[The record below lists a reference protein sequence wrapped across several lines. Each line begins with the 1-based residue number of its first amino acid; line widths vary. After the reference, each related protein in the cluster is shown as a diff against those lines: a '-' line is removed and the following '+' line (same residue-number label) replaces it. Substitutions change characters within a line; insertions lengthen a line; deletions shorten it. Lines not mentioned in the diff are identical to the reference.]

1 MILWLLLFLATYVLG
16 ASIPTQPV
24 IPTANACLQGCFE
37 SGSIV
42 NAAFDLLNFKSIA
55 VDIENFCSL
64 NSALLKCG
72 RECPAEQVNE
82 LEARTH
88 ASQFI
93 CGNKVEEFRLVSGC
107 LEGAADVTS
116 NCASECAVPTDVPL
130 RLDSAPAAS
139 VNPTVFLDGVAGTC
153 KKHICLLRC
162 AQKGFNKECAGAGD
176 LFKDVARHQ
185 VMSGIETLTMASN
198 DENATTLHFM
208 AENYLKNLPSECGFL
223 KDLDEFDKVL
233 KEETSTSST
242 PSDASTMAPSAG
254 TTEEIVADEEKQPS
268 TEIATQTDAETTT
281 VSVDEPTP
289 ETSEVPS
296 STIAPGGSET
306 DEATTKDSTVSEPVF
321 VMDSADDAEIV
332 RSTIAP
338 PPELPEEEPAE
349 VKPVEETTTIAPVEP
364 VQGTEEVVGEATT
377 EETKTNEGVDENA
390 VQPTTV
396 AATES
401 VIVVDDVPPSD
412 FGENSIQAGKQE
424 EVKASGTGTFVVT
437 TLLAVAAAAA
447 LI

>member
-1 MILWLLLFLATYVLG
+1 MILWLLLFLATYVLGKIYFVNVVNIVG

-268 TEIATQTDAETTT
+268 TEIATQTDAE
-281 VSVDEPTP
+281 
-289 ETSEVPS
+289 
-296 STIAPGGSET
+296 
-306 DEATTKDSTVSEPVF
+306 EATTKDSAVSEPVF

-349 VKPVEETTTIAPVEP
+349 VKPAEETTTIAPVEP
-364 VQGTEEVVGEATT
+364 VQITEEVVGEATT

-396 AATES
+396 AATEP